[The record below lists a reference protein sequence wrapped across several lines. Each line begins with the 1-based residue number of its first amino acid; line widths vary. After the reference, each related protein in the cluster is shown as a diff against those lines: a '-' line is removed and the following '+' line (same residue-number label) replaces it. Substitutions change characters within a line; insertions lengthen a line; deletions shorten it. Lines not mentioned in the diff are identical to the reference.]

1 MTVQNRAND
10 IDPKMLN
17 AIKWRCIGP
26 SRGGRVVAVAGDPA
40 ELGTFYFGA
49 CAGGVWKT
57 EDGGTYW
64 ENVSD
69 GYFNTASVGAIAV
82 SDSEPS
88 VVYAGMGEA
97 TIRLDVTHG
106 DGVYRS
112 NDGGHSWVHL
122 GLEDTRH
129 ISEVRIHPTNPDIV
143 YVAALGHAFGP
154 NEQRGVFR
162 SKDGG
167 KNWENVLFKSEHA
180 GAGDISIDP
189 GNPNF
194 LFASIWQ
201 VRRNFWNLTSGGPD
215 SGLWRSRDGGDTW
228 EDVSNNPG
236 LPALPFGKIGVAISP
251 AKAGRI
257 YATIEAHDPGV
268 YRSDDYGD
276 TWELVSDNRDL
287 QGRPW
292 YYQHIFA
299 DPQDA
304 DTAWVL
310 NYGAW
315 KSVDGGRTWT
325 EVNTPHG
332 DNHDLWI
339 DPRNPRRMIEGNDG
353 GACVSYNGGE
363 TFSTIYNQMTA
374 QFYHVTTDTQFPYRV
389 YGTQQDNSAISV
401 PSRSHKGAIPWGD
414 CYTTGS
420 SESGYIV
427 VDPTDPNI
435 VISGAI
441 GSSPGGGGNMLR
453 YDHSTGQV
461 RIITVWPELNTGFG
475 PVDARYR
482 FQWTYP
488 IQFSP
493 HDPGVLYA
501 AGNIVF
507 RSTDQGESWSP
518 ISPDLTRNDPD
529 KLQPSGGDITGDAS
543 GAETYCTVFS
553 FLESPHEKGVFWAGS
568 DDGLV
573 HLSRD
578 GGANW
583 QNITPPDLEEWT
595 RVDMIEVSPHD
606 PATAYLCGT
615 RYKFDDNRPFLFKT
629 TDYGATW
636 QSITGNLPQDDFTR
650 CIREDTERQ
659 GMLYVGTEIGIY
671 ISFDDGES
679 WQSMRGNLPV
689 VPVYDL
695 AIKDDDLA
703 AATHGR
709 SFWIMDGI
717 SQLRQVSG
725 DFADEGMH
733 LIKPPTK
740 IRLAAPF
747 RGRNGSASKNYQ
759 LALGA
764 AVAFIDTKGEY
775 GEPQRKMLDAG
786 ENEPGGVRVWYWLK
800 DKPEDDVT
808 LTFLDADGTEIKSY
822 TSKKADKDDE
832 SDEAKEPRVPAS
844 AGMNLFDWDMR
855 YPGAH
860 TVPGDKTT
868 EGVGRGPL
876 APPGSYQV
884 RLTAGEQSQTE
895 SFDMVKDP
903 RVDATQEDF
912 DAQFSLAIRVR
923 DKLTETHDNIN
934 KLRSAR
940 SQVSEW
946 ALRAEGTPAQDAVAD
961 AADALKVK
969 LDDIE
974 GALIQTEYKG
984 ARDRLH
990 LPIRLNAKLAG
1001 LMPVV
1006 SAGDYRPP
1014 QQAYAVLDHFSE
1026 LLDTQFAA
1034 LQSVL
1039 DEDLD
1044 EFQNLLAEL
1053 EIPAIVPRAEN

>member
-1 MTVQNRAND
+1 M
-10 IDPKMLN
+10 
-17 AIKWRCIGP
+17 
-26 SRGGRVVAVAGDPA
+26 
-40 ELGTFYFGA
+40 
-49 CAGGVWKT
+49 
-57 EDGGTYW
+57 
-64 ENVSD
+64 
-69 GYFNTASVGAIAV
+69 
-82 SDSEPS
+82 
-88 VVYAGMGEA
+88 
-97 TIRLDVTHG
+97 
-106 DGVYRS
+106 
-112 NDGGHSWVHL
+112 
-122 GLEDTRH
+122 
-129 ISEVRIHPTNPDIV
+129 
-143 YVAALGHAFGP
+143 
-154 NEQRGVFR
+154 
-162 SKDGG
+162 
-167 KNWENVLFKSEHA
+167 
-180 GAGDISIDP
+180 
-189 GNPNF
+189 
-194 LFASIWQ
+194 
-201 VRRNFWNLTSGGPD
+201 RRNFWNLSSGGPD

-228 EDVSNNPG
+228 EDVSSNPG
-236 LPALPFGKIGVAISP
+236 LPELPFGKIGVAISP
-251 AKAGRI
+251 AKSGRI
-257 YATIEAHDPGV
+257 YATIEAHEPGV

-304 DTAWVL
+304 DTTWVL

-315 KSVDGGRTWT
+315 KSIDGGRTWT

-339 DPRNPRRMIEGNDG
+339 DPRNPRRLIEGNDG

-374 QFYHVTTDTQFPYRV
+374 QFYHLTTDDQFPYRV

-427 VDPTDPNI
+427 VDPNDPNI

-493 HDPGVLYA
+493 HDSGVLYA
-501 AGNIVF
+501 AGNVVF
-507 RSTDQGESWSP
+507 RSTDQGESWAP

-529 KLQPSGGDITGDAS
+529 KLQPSGGEITGDAS

-573 HLSRD
+573 HISRD

-583 QNITPPDLEEWT
+583 QNVTPPDLEEWT

-606 PATAYLCGT
+606 AATAYLAGT

-650 CIREDTERQ
+650 CIREDPGRQ
-659 GMLYVGTEIGIY
+659 GLLFVGTELGIY
-671 ISFDDGES
+671 VSFDDGGT
-679 WQSMRGNLPV
+679 WHSMNSNLPV
-689 VPVYDL
+689 VPVYDI
-695 AIKDDDLA
+695 AIKDDDLV

-709 SFWIMDGI
+709 SFWVMDGI

-725 DFADEGMH
+725 DFSDEAIH
-733 LIKPPTK
+733 LVEPPTK

-747 RGRNGSASKNYQ
+747 RGRDGTPTKNYQ

-764 AVAFIDTKGEY
+764 AVAFVDTKGEY

-786 ENEPGGVRVWYWLK
+786 ENEPPGVRVWYWLK
-800 DKPEDDVT
+800 DKSEDEVT
-808 LTFLDADGTEIKSY
+808 LAFLDSNGNEIKSFS
-822 TSKKADKDDE
+822 SKKAEKDDSE
-832 SDEAKEPRVPAS
+832 ASDDPRVPAE
-844 AGMNLFDWDMR
+844 AGMNRFDWDMR

-884 RLTAGEQSQTE
+884 RLTVGEQSQTQ
-895 SFDMVKDP
+895 SFVLVKDP
-903 RVDATQEDF
+903 RVGATQEDF
-912 DAQFSLAIRVR
+912 DAQFALAIRIR
-923 DKLTETHDNIN
+923 DKITETHDNIN
-934 KLRSAR
+934 KLRSTR

-946 ALRAEGTPAQDAVAD
+946 ANRAEGTGAQEAVST
-961 AADALKVK
+961 AASD
-969 LDDIE
+969 
-974 GALIQTEYKG
+974 
-984 ARDRLH
+984 
-990 LPIRLNAKLAG
+990 LNAKLDEIEG
-1001 LMPVV
+1001 
-1006 SAGDYRPP
+1006 
-1014 QQAYAVLDHFSE
+1014 VLIQDRV
-1026 LLDTQFAA
+1026 QG
-1034 LQSVL
+1034 
-1039 DEDLD
+1039 
-1044 EFQNLLAEL
+1044 
-1053 EIPAIVPRAEN
+1053 R

>member
-1 MTVQNRAND
+1 MTTQNRASD

-17 AIKWRCIGP
+17 AVKWRCIGP
-26 SRGGRVVAVAGDPA
+26 PRGGRVVAVAGDPSDA
-40 ELGTFYFGA
+40 GTFYFGA

-97 TIRLDVTHG
+97 CIRLDVTHG

-129 ISEVRIHPTNPDIV
+129 ISRVRIHPTNPDIV
-143 YVAALGHAFGP
+143 FVAALGHAFGP
-154 NEQRGVFR
+154 NEQRGIFR
-162 SKDGG
+162 STDGG
-167 KNWENVLFKSEHA
+167 KNWENVLYQSENA
-180 GAGDISIDP
+180 GAGDLSIDP
-189 GNPNF
+189 GNPNL
-194 LFASIWQ
+194 LFAGIWQ

-215 SGLWRSRDGGDTW
+215 SGLWRSKDGGDTW
-228 EDVSNNPG
+228 EDVSSNPG
-236 LPALPFGKIGVAISP
+236 LPDLPFGRIGVAISP

-257 YATIEAHDPGV
+257 YATVEAGEPGV

-363 TFSTIYNQMTA
+363 TFSTIYNQLTS
-374 QFYHVTTDTQFPYRV
+374 QFYHLTTDTQFPYRV

-427 VDPTDPNI
+427 VDPTNPNI

-461 RIITVWPELNTGFG
+461 RIITVWPEMNTEFG

-501 AGNIVF
+501 AGNVVF
-507 RSTDQGESWSP
+507 KSTDQGESWGP
-518 ISPDLTRNDPD
+518 ISPDLTRNDPE

-573 HLSRD
+573 HISRD

-583 QNITPPDLEEWT
+583 ANITPPDLEEWT

-606 PATAYLCGT
+606 PATAYLSGT

-629 TDYGATW
+629 SDYGATW
-636 QSITGNLPQDDFTR
+636 QSITGNLPADDFTR

-659 GMLYVGTEIGIY
+659 GLLYVGTETGIY
-671 ISFDDGES
+671 VSFDDGGTWHS
-679 WQSMRGNLPV
+679 LRGNLPV

-695 AIKDDDLA
+695 AIKDDDLV

-725 DFADEGMH
+725 DFAGEKIH
-733 LIKPPTK
+733 LVKPSTK

-747 RGRNGSASKNYQ
+747 RGRNGSPAKSYQ

-775 GEPQRKMLDAG
+775 GEAKRKMLDAG
-786 ENEPGGVRVWYWLK
+786 ENEPAGVRVWYWLK
-800 DKPEDDVT
+800 DEPEDEVT
-808 LTFLDADGTEIKSY
+808 LTFLDADGDKIKSY
-822 TSKKADKDDE
+822 SSKKADEDDD
-832 SDEAKEPRVPAS
+832 SGDPRIPAE

-884 RLTAGEQSQTE
+884 RLTVGEQSQAQ
-895 SFDMVKDP
+895 SFEMVKDP

-912 DAQFSLAIRVR
+912 DAQFALMLQIR
-923 DKLTETHDNIN
+923 DKLSETHDNIN
-934 KLRSAR
+934 KIRSTR

-946 ALRAEGTPAQDAVAD
+946 ARRAEGTAAQDAVSD
-961 AADALKVK
+961 AADGLKAK
-969 LDDIE
+969 LDEIE
-974 GALIQTEYKG
+974 GTLIQTEYKG

-990 LPIRLNAKLAG
+990 MPIRLNAKLAG

-1006 SAGDYRPP
+1006 SVGDYRPP
-1014 QQAYAVLDHFSE
+1014 QQAYAVLDHFTE
-1026 LLDTQFAA
+1026 LLDTQFTA
-1034 LQSVL
+1034 LESVL

-1053 EIPAIVPRAEN
+1053 EIPAIVPRAES

>member
-1 MTVQNRAND
+1 MTTQNRATD

-17 AIKWRCIGP
+17 AVKWRCIGP
-26 SRGGRVVAVAGDPA
+26 PRGGRVVAVAGDPSDP
-40 ELGTFYFGA
+40 GTFYFGA

-97 TIRLDVTHG
+97 CIRLDVTHG

-129 ISEVRIHPTNPDIV
+129 ISRVRIHPTNPDIV
-143 YVAALGHAFGP
+143 FVAALGHAFGP
-154 NEQRGVFR
+154 NEQRGIFR
-162 SKDGG
+162 STDGG
-167 KNWENVLFKSEHA
+167 KNWENVLYKSENA
-180 GAGDISIDP
+180 GAGDLSIDP
-189 GNPNF
+189 GNPNL
-194 LFASIWQ
+194 LFAGIWQ

-228 EDVSNNPG
+228 EDVSSNPG
-236 LPALPFGKIGVAISP
+236 LPDLPFGRIGVAISP

-257 YATIEAHDPGV
+257 YATVESGEPGV

-299 DPQDA
+299 APQDA

-339 DPRNPRRMIEGNDG
+339 DPRNPRRLIEGNDG

-363 TFSTIYNQMTA
+363 TFSTIYNQLTS
-374 QFYHVTTDTQFPYRV
+374 QFYHLTTDTQFPYRV

-427 VDPTDPNI
+427 VDPTNPNI

-461 RIITVWPELNTGFG
+461 RIITVWPEMNTGFG

-501 AGNIVF
+501 AGNVVF
-507 RSTDQGESWSP
+507 KSTDQGESWGP
-518 ISPDLTRNDPD
+518 ISPDLTRNDPE

-573 HLSRD
+573 HISRD

-583 QNITPPDLEEWT
+583 ANITPPDLEEWT

-606 PATAYLCGT
+606 PATAYISGT

-629 TDYGATW
+629 SDYGATW
-636 QSITGNLPQDDFTR
+636 QSITGNLPADDFTR

-659 GMLYVGTEIGIY
+659 GLLYVGTETGIY
-671 ISFDDGES
+671 VSFDDGGTWHS
-679 WQSMRGNLPV
+679 LRGNLPV

-695 AIKDDDLA
+695 AIKDDDLV

-725 DFADEGMH
+725 DFAGEDIH
-733 LIKPPTK
+733 LVKPSTK

-747 RGRNGSASKNYQ
+747 RGRNGSPAKSYQ

-764 AVAFIDTKGEY
+764 AVAFIDTKGEH
-775 GEPQRKMLDAG
+775 GEAQRKMLDAG
-786 ENEPGGVRVWYWLK
+786 ENEPAGVRVWYWLK
-800 DKPEDDVT
+800 DKPEDEVT
-808 LTFLDADGTEIKSY
+808 LTFLDANGDNIKTYS
-822 TSKKADKDDE
+822 SKEANEDDD
-832 SDEAKEPRVPAS
+832 SGDPRVPAA

-868 EGVGRGPL
+868 DGVGRGPL

-884 RLTAGEQSQTE
+884 RLTVGEQSQAQ
-895 SFDMVKDP
+895 SFEMVKDP

-912 DAQFSLAIRVR
+912 DAQFALMLQIR
-923 DKLTETHDNIN
+923 DKLSETHDNIN
-934 KLRSAR
+934 KIRSTR

-946 ALRAEGTPAQDAVAD
+946 ARRAEGTAAQDAVSD
-961 AADALKVK
+961 AADGLKAK
-969 LDDIE
+969 LDEIE
-974 GALIQTEYKG
+974 GTLIQTEYKG

-990 LPIRLNAKLAG
+990 MPIRLNAKLAG

-1006 SAGDYRPP
+1006 SVGDYRPP

-1026 LLDTQFAA
+1026 ILDTQFAA

-1053 EIPAIVPRAEN
+1053 EIPAIVPRAEA

>member
-1 MTVQNRAND
+1 MTLQNRANE
-10 IDPKMLN
+10 IDPGMLN
-17 AIKWRCIGP
+17 AVRWRCIGP
-26 SRGGRVVAVAGDPA
+26 PRGGRVVAVAGDPVDP
-40 ELGTFYFGA
+40 GTFYFGA

-69 GYFNTASVGAIAV
+69 GYFNTAAVGAIAV

-112 NDGGHSWVHL
+112 NDGGHSWVHV

-129 ISEVRIHPTNPDIV
+129 ISSLRIHPTNPDIV
-143 YVAALGHAFGP
+143 FVAALGHAFGP
-154 NEQRGVFR
+154 NEQRGIFR

-167 KNWENVLFKSEHA
+167 KNWERVLYKSENA
-180 GAGDISIDP
+180 GGGDLSIDP

-194 LFASIWQ
+194 LVASIWQ
-201 VRRNFWNLTSGGPD
+201 VRRNFWNLSSGGPD

-228 EDVSNNPG
+228 EDVSSNPG
-236 LPALPFGKIGVAISP
+236 LPDLPFGKIGVAISP
-251 AKAGRI
+251 AKPGRI
-257 YATIEAHDPGV
+257 YATIEAHEPGV

-315 KSVDGGRTWT
+315 KSVDGGKTWT

-339 DPRNPRRMIEGNDG
+339 DPRNPRRLIEGNDG

-363 TFSTIYNQMTA
+363 TFSTIYNQMTS
-374 QFYHVTTDTQFPYRV
+374 QFYHLTTDTQFPYRV

-427 VDPTDPNI
+427 VDPNNPNI

-501 AGNIVF
+501 AGNVVF
-507 RSTDQGESWSP
+507 RSTDQGESWEP
-518 ISPDLTRNDPD
+518 FSPDLTRNDPD
-529 KLQPSGGDITGDAS
+529 KLQPSGGEITGDAS

-573 HLSRD
+573 HISRD

-583 QNITPPDLEEWT
+583 QNVTPPDLEEWT

-606 PATAYLCGT
+606 PATAYLAGT

-629 TDYGATW
+629 SDYGATW
-636 QSITGNLPQDDFTR
+636 QSITSNLPQDDFTR
-650 CIREDTERQ
+650 CIREDPGRQ
-659 GMLYVGTEIGIY
+659 GLLFVGTELGIY
-671 ISFDDGES
+671 VSFDDGAT
-679 WQSMRGNLPV
+679 WQSLRGNLPV
-689 VPVYDL
+689 VPVYDI
-695 AIKDDDLA
+695 AIKDDDLVI
-703 AATHGR
+703 ATHGR

-725 DFADEGMH
+725 DFAGEAMH
-733 LIKPPTK
+733 LVEPPTK

-747 RGRNGSASKNYQ
+747 RGRDGTPTKNYQ

-775 GEPQRKMLDAG
+775 GEPKRKMLDAG
-786 ENEPGGVRVWYWLK
+786 ENEPAGVRVWYWLK
-800 DKPEDDVT
+800 DKAEDEVT
-808 LTFLDADGTEIKSY
+808 LTFLDANGEEIKTYS
-822 TSKKADKDDE
+822 SKEADDDDD
-832 SDEAKEPRVPAS
+832 SGDPRVPAE

-884 RLTAGEQSQTE
+884 RLTVGEQSQAQRFE
-895 SFDMVKDP
+895 MVKDP

-912 DAQFSLAIRVR
+912 DAQFALAVRVR
-923 DKLTETHDNIN
+923 DKITETHDNIN
-934 KLRSAR
+934 RLRSTR

-946 ALRAEGTPAQDAVAD
+946 AKRAEGTGAQEAVSS
-961 AADALKVK
+961 AASELNAK
-969 LDDIE
+969 LDEIE
-974 GALIQTEYKG
+974 GTLIQTEYKG

-1006 SAGDYRPP
+1006 TSGDYRPP
-1014 QQAYAVLDHFSE
+1014 EQAYAVLDHFSE

-1034 LQSVL
+1034 LQNVL

-1053 EIPAIVPRAEN
+1053 EIPAIVPRAEA